1 MFYALTEPRFSAELE
16 DVLGEDRAKP
26 VLMEFK
32 SREERDAW
40 MRFLDPFSR
49 AFHVTARNAY
59 EKRTKI
65 SRATASILIRTTK
78 HTYIPKFPN
87 LEYASAYAL
96 A

>member
-1 MFYALTEPRFSAELE
+1 MFYALTEPRLSEEMKKA
-16 DVLGEDRAKP
+16 LGEDCAKP
-26 VLMEFK
+26 VLVEFK